1 VAPVRWSSLSDVER
15 YVEAAPHLNYT
26 LRNVRVL
33 ARGVRNGLEVGELLP
48 PGIPDAV
55 AVLAEAVADLPR
67 ELADSSDHGVV
78 EQALDASRT
87 ANASLG
93 DDMGLTCAVVVSQVD
108 AIAVDVLRT
117 LGVKRPE
124 AYAHVRDVGV

>member
-1 VAPVRWSSLSDVER
+1 
-15 YVEAAPHLNYT
+15 
-26 LRNVRVL
+26 
-33 ARGVRNGLEVGELLP
+33 LLP
-48 PGIPDAV
+48 PGIPEAV
-55 AVLAEAVADLPR
+55 AALAEAVAGLPR
-67 ELADSSDHGVV
+67 ELADASDHGVV

-87 ANASLG
+87 ANGSLG
-93 DDMGLTCAVVVSQVD
+93 DDTGLTCAVVVSQVD